1 MVTTLPSIYPC
12 FELLDGY
19 KRGIMNLKW
28 LKEDKYL
35 CHIYADISYG
45 IFIDSIICSDFHK
58 TNCSP
63 QLLVYS

>member
-1 MVTTLPSIYPC
+1 MVTTQPSIYPC

-63 QLLVYS
+63 QLHVYS